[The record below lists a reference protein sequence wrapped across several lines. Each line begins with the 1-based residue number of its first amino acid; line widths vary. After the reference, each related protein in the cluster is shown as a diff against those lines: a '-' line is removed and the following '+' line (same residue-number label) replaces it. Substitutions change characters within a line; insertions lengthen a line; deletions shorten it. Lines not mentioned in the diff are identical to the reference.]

1 VTGSAPSVSRSA
13 NPPLVVRKG
22 RFAIHSDSEEHIR
35 LEGYLTNSEFV
46 AALRSGFGRIAF
58 GRRNTPMQS
67 DGAAIWS
74 DALVIL
80 TLQRKQ
86 YWRAVAHYKA
96 TTITRCWAKL
106 PNSDGIARD
115 CSMIVL
121 PSSTLS

>member
-22 RFAIHSDSEEHIR
+22 RFAIHSDSDEHIR

-46 AALRSGFGRIAF
+46 AALRSDFGRIAF

-74 DALVIL
+74 HALVM
-80 TLQRKQ
+80 QRKQ
-86 YWRAVAHYKA
+86 CAGGLLRSIKQ
-96 TTITRCWAKL
+96 
-106 PNSDGIARD
+106 
-115 CSMIVL
+115 
-121 PSSTLS
+121 